1 MVLFV
6 LVDLLRPAMQGSGSW
21 FVLLVF
27 IVLVDLLW
35 PIVRLSGS
43 TVGAAGALC
52 AFGLGERNESLSE
65 SHLNCDF
72 CVL

>member
-1 MVLFV
+1 M
-6 LVDLLRPAMQGSGSW
+6 
-21 FVLLVF
+21 LLVF